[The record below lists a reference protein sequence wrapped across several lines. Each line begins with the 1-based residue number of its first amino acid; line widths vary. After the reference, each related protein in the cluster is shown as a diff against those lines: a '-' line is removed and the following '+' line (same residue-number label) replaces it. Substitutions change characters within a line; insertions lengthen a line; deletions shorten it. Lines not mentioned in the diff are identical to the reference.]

1 MSEHQ
6 TSSRRAARAA
16 AWSISEDLRGQR
28 AAAWAQSIMA
38 DMEEQQ
44 EQLDMQHLHLTEQGL
59 PSLCR
64 VDRVKYDDFS
74 PLDLE

>member
-1 MSEHQ
+1 
-6 TSSRRAARAA
+6 
-16 AWSISEDLRGQR
+16 
-28 AAAWAQSIMA
+28 MA